1 MSKTDYDKAMLP
13 SWHSF
18 EEYNLC
24 VKGHVQQR
32 LLTSCSQ
39 YLFCVYGRHYTNTKK
54 NTRVKSTTYS
64 GLGLIQM
71 LLCTLHSADVRVELI
86 KDADTLFELDDFI
99 PNQRKRK
106 SVTSTSTAYSLRG
119 TNILSLPKPSTTTYG
134 LNSFSYSSVKYW
146 NSLPDHFRKTVDYS
160 EFKRKLLV
168 HGFS

>member
-24 VKGHVQQR
+24 AKGHVQQR
-32 LLTSCSQ
+32 LLRSCSQ

-64 GLGLIQM
+64 GLCLIQM
-71 LLCTLHSADVRVELI
+71 LLCTLHSADLRVELI
-86 KDADTLFELDDFI
+86 KDADTLFELADFI

-106 SVTSTSTAYSLRG
+106 CHLCLHTGSQNPHPNKHTKKHALQTRTVESITSFYLTADSLRERTG
-119 TNILSLPKPSTTTYG
+119 HNGGYK
-134 LNSFSYSSVKYW
+134 
-146 NSLPDHFRKTVDYS
+146 
-160 EFKRKLLV
+160 
-168 HGFS
+168 